1 MQGWNLKRYERER
14 RKMNR
19 PVFYNYI
26 EERLTV
32 LALRIERRGKINI
45 LDYHLHSENFYRD
58 FFNLLYGWELENL
71 NENQQNVEAID
82 LIDNK
87 NKIII
92 QVSAT
97 NTKSKIDSAI
107 QKESLKNYE
116 GYTFKFISIARSSN
130 KLRNKNYP
138 IPNNLFFNP
147 QNDIYDTDSI
157 LREILGLSTDRLR
170 KIYDFIKSEL
180 GIESSTL
187 KLKSSL
193 TKIINILAEKDLSS
207 VELSDNL
214 NSFDIGRKIVFNKL
228 DSSRL
233 RIQDFMMYQK
243 TVGDIYASYD
253 KMGQNKS
260 LSVLNTFRKEY
271 IDNFRRFDGDELYE
285 TITDNIIEQI
295 KKSANFGDLST
306 EELRMYVDIL
316 MVDAFIRCK
325 IFENPNNYNYVTS

>member
-1 MQGWNLKRYERER
+1 
-14 RKMNR
+14 MNR
-19 PVFYNYI
+19 SVFYNYI

-32 LALRIERRGKINI
+32 LALQIERRGKLNI

-58 FFNLLYGWELENL
+58 LFNLLYGWELENL
-71 NENQQNVEAID
+71 NKSQQNVEAID

-87 NKIII
+87 NRIII

-107 QKESLKNYE
+107 QKESLKNCM
-116 GYTFKFISIARSSN
+116 GYTFKFISIARPAE

-138 IPNNLFFNP
+138 IPNNLLFNP
-147 QNDIYDTDSI
+147 QNDIYDANSI
-157 LREILGLSTDRLR
+157 LREIQGLSIERLE
-170 KIYDFIKSEL
+170 KIYGFIKAEL

-193 TKIINILAEKDLSS
+193 TGIINILAEKDLSS
-207 VELSDNL
+207 IDFSDNL
-214 NSFDIGRKIVFNKL
+214 NSFDIERKIVFNKL

-233 RIQDFMMYQK
+233 LIQDYMIYQK
-243 TVGDIYASYD
+243 TVGDIYSTYD

-271 IDNFRRFDGDELYE
+271 IDNFRRFDGDELYKI
-285 TITDNIIEQI
+285 ITDNIIEQI
-295 KKSANFGDLST
+295 KESVDFENLSK
-306 EELRMYVDIL
+306 EELCLCVDIL